1 MRQSDPGI
9 ISNRPLTLEQLR
21 RMDGCPVWVEDL
33 RGDRKSE
40 WKIIYWDREKYLTF
54 ASHSE
59 DGFILDE
66 YGETWVAYLYP
77 YACLNMKAWVDAN
90 DCLPEDSGAVKKLSD
105 PHFEMCSVIAC
116 GKMSGGLGWIVKE
129 TNRYVSH
136 KTGVEYIDSITTN
149 AGREFDKWYWADG
162 WECVTH
168 WMPLPGLPEVTI

>member
-1 MRQSDPGI
+1 MKQDSLLLEYFQSTWKPCKECAPSCWNCMDSDADEDSYSMTCQCCVNHNNYRPRFKYCSGCG
-9 ISNRPLTLEQLR
+9 RPLTAEAYDELADHIKKSHL
-21 RMDGCPVWVEDL
+21 DGWLSV
-33 RGDRKSE
+33 K
-40 WKIIYWDREKYLTF
+40 
-54 ASHSE
+54 
-59 DGFILDE
+59 
-66 YGETWVAYLYP
+66 
-77 YACLNMKAWVDAN
+77 
-90 DCLPEDSGAVKKLSD
+90 DCLPEESQDVKKFSE

-168 WMPLPGLPEVTI
+168 WMPLPSLPEVTI